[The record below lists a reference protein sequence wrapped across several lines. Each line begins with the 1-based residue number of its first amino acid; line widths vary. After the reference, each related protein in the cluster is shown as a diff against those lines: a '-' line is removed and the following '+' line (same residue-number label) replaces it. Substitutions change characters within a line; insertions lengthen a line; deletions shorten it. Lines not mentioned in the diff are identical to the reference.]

1 MWKVALFPLTRKTW
15 WYQIRYSFNYC
26 TKYRLN
32 GISHSQSIVV
42 SNAKIEIR
50 SDLPLKVRSFVVFS
64 FFLLSNHLF
73 DCFNSV
79 RFLDWLFFY
88 PIVSILSLYG
98 NLVVFCSLFSL
109 PTSFSIII
117 SIYEDIFFICF
128 LFLCNFWWMEFFF
141 FFVVVPKCGCYYWH
155 FVLVASAFS
164 GELYKEIVVTPLRLI
179 RFKLHWIQQMRFSM
193 L

>member
-1 MWKVALFPLTRKTW
+1 MHEISLEWYITFTVFCSKQCKDRDKVGFAVKSSFIRRLLF
-15 WYQIRYSFNYC
+15 
-26 TKYRLN
+26 
-32 GISHSQSIVV
+32 
-42 SNAKIEIR
+42 
-50 SDLPLKVRSFVVFS
+50 

-79 RFLDWLFFY
+79 RILDWLFFY

-128 LFLCNFWWMEFFF
+128 LFLRNFWWMEFFF